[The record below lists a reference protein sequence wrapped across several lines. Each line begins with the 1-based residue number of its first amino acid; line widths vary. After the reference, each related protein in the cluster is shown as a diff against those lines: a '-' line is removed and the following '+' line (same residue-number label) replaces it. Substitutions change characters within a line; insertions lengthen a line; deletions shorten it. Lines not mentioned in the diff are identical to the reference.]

1 MSEFLEDLYN
11 LSSNEAMIA
20 IAVLVYGT
28 LFATGLRWFERWFEK
43 E

>member
-11 LSSNEAMIA
+11 LTSNDAIVA
-20 IAVLVYGT
+20 IAVLVYGA
-28 LFATGLRWFERWFEK
+28 LFTTAVGWFERWFEK